1 MLYPACIFVC
11 DRFGSQHMMPKL
23 WSRHPRL
30 EPTPEPSGG
39 KIQWKL
45 GLDFIDA
52 EMKKRLKKGPTWT
65 AASRGSSELTRWYLT
80 PIAHSVTYQHG
91 KPKFIS
97 QEVHVGVKLYKDHRL
112 TMPEVLEMLESCKRT
127 GPARTS
133 ESRSLGL
140 SPPGKTHI
148 GNPRKSSWYDRD
160 LY

>member
-97 QEVHVGVKLYKDHRL
+97 QEVHVGVKLDILCVIKIIDSQCLKFSRCWKVASEQVQPGL
-112 TMPEVLEMLESCKRT
+112 QKAEVWVFHHLAKRT
-127 GPARTS
+127 R
-133 ESRSLGL
+133 
-140 SPPGKTHI
+140 I
-148 GNPRKSSWYDRD
+148 
-160 LY
+160 